1 EGKEIPQLALTLEL
15 AGNQE
20 YPYSGTFESWD
31 NTSVSSMGTI
41 TARLQ
46 FPNPDGLLLP
56 GQNVLVKGES
66 IDAVD
71 RIIVPQKAVQID
83 QQGHFVLIVAEGD
96 VVQRRNIEVGIRVRD
111 QWSVQQGLA
120 EGERIIVD
128 GLQTLREGMSLNI
141 QDAG

>member
-1 EGKEIPQLALTLEL
+1 
-15 AGNQE
+15 
-20 YPYSGTFESWD
+20 
-31 NTSVSSMGTI
+31 M
-41 TARLQ
+41 
-46 FPNPDGLLLP
+46 
-56 GQNVLVKGES
+56 LVKGES